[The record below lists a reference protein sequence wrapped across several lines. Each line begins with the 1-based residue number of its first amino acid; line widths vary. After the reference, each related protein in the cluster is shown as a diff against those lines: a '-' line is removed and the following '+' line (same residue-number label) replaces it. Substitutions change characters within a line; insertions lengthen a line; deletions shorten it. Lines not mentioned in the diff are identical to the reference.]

1 MTEEISEELF
11 EDIKNFLDITWEMN
25 AGEKEKLSGIIKR
38 GMNYLEGKIG
48 ECNFDKDTQE
58 KELLMNYCMYAR
70 AGQVSEFV
78 NNYLGEII
86 SLQINRWRKRK
97 DAENQG

>member
-1 MTEEISEELF
+1 MTEEIPEELF

>member
-48 ECNFDKDTQE
+48 ECNFDEETQE

-97 DAENQG
+97 DAKNQG